1 MNEKIKILTED
12 DTIDSLLEDQGKF
25 GIELEVADLQSFIH
39 FEKINNYLV
48 KGFAKL
54 LKEI

>member
-25 GIELEVADLQSFIH
+25 GIELEVADL
-39 FEKINNYLV
+39 
-48 KGFAKL
+48 
-54 LKEI
+54 